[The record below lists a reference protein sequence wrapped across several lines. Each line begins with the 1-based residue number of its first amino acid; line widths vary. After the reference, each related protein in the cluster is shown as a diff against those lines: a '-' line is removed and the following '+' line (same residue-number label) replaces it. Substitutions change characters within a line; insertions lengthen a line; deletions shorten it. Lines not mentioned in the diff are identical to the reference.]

1 MTQSTAS
8 KAINKIYCR
17 IFNRAVYWYRM
28 KRTGISILSLLLLL
42 AACSG
47 RNVYVDRNKK
57 AIISRNGD
65 PLQKV
70 VIDGGGTEVTFLV
83 YDNTKDNSV
92 IYFNR
97 HNPGF
102 MVSEGFGLNKD
113 YFLKLKPHAKYTVSC
128 YANAKD
134 QSPVMINFRTDY
146 NSNIVNPDDN

>member
-1 MTQSTAS
+1 LTQSTAS

-17 IFNRAVYWYRM
+17 IFNPDVSWCRM
-28 KRTGISILSLLLLL
+28 KRTGLFILSIVLLF

-47 RNVYVDRNKK
+47 SNIYVDKAKK
-57 AIISRNGD
+57 AIISRNGN

-70 VIDGGGTEVTFLV
+70 VVDGGGTEVTFMV
-83 YDNTKDNSV
+83 SDNTKDNSV

-113 YFLKLKPHAKYTVSC
+113 YVLKLKPHTRYTVSC
-128 YANAKD
+128 YAADKD
-134 QSPVMINFRTDY
+134 QSPIMINFRTDY
-146 NSNIVNPDDN
+146 NANIMDDGDN

>member
-1 MTQSTAS
+1 M
-8 KAINKIYCR
+8 
-17 IFNRAVYWYRM
+17 
-28 KRTGISILSLLLLL
+28 LLPVLFF

-47 RNVYVDRNKK
+47 GNFYVDKTKK
-57 AIISRNGD
+57 AIISRNGN

-70 VIDGGGTEVTFLV
+70 VVDGGGSEVTFMV

-113 YFLKLKPHAKYTVSC
+113 YVLKLKPHSKYTVSC
-128 YANAKD
+128 YTDAKD
-134 QSPVMINFRTDY
+134 QSATMINFRTDY
-146 NSNIVNPDDN
+146 NSNIVDEDDN